1 MSALSLA
8 NLSTAAETSTSE
20 LVAAAGA
27 GASMLESKPLPQ
39 SEPRSVR
46 TGIAPDELADLV
58 RSFTEVTERLQ
69 STHSVLHAQVAQ
81 LQGELAEAN
90 EQLRRSRELAALG
103 EMAAGIAHEIRN
115 PLGSIALDV
124 EMLRDD
130 ARQAEARGHHG
141 GDIAAGRE
149 QATICD
155 RILRAVERLDHIVGD
170 VLRFARDLRVQ
181 PAECVASEVVDIAL
195 HACDAIIRRG
205 GVTVEVVGDGVATC
219 AADRQLLAQALT
231 NLVRNAVEAMT
242 ESGVPER
249 RLTIGV
255 RRSRKALSDGRRAEH
270 LVLSIEDTGPG
281 VPADLIERIF
291 HPFFTTRSDGTG
303 LGLAIVHRIV
313 DAHGGSI
320 AVRNRPEGGAR
331 FEIALPVRVAQRVA
345 EERGRRRGGTA
356 PAGAALVH
364 RAGGSMT
371 HDRTVVGPSAH
382 GHRGDGLDE
391 AVRRRIGPL
400 AG

>member
-1 MSALSLA
+1 MRIANPSIALDAPLEQSF
-8 NLSTAAETSTSE
+8 
-20 LVAAAGA
+20 VAAPQAEPSGA
-27 GASMLESKPLPQ
+27 AMLEPKPIARP
-39 SEPRSVR
+39 
-46 TGIAPDELADLV
+46 GIAPDELADLV

-69 STHSVLHAQVAQ
+69 STHSVLHGQVAQ
-81 LQGELAEAN
+81 LQGELANAN

-130 ARQAEARGHHG
+130 ARRARTDAGS
-141 GDIAAGRE
+141 DAAAE

-181 PAECVASEVVDIAL
+181 PTECEAGEIVDAAL
-195 HACDAIIRRG
+195 HACEAIIRRA
-205 GVTVEVVGDGVATC
+205 GVSVERAVDADAVIS
-219 AADRQLLAQALT
+219 ADRHLLAQALT
-231 NLVRNAVEAMT
+231 NLVRNAVEAMA
-242 ESGVPER
+242 ESNAGER
-249 RLTIGV
+249 RLTMGA
-255 RRSRKALSDGRRAEH
+255 RRSRRALADGRRAEH
-270 LVLSIEDTGPG
+270 LILSIEDTGPG
-281 VPADLIERIF
+281 VPADLVERIF

-303 LGLAIVHRIV
+303 LGLAIVHRII

-320 AVRNRPEGGAR
+320 AVRNRPDGGAR
-331 FEIALPVRVAQRVA
+331 FEIAIPMRSAQRVA
-345 EERGRRRGGTA
+345 EGRGRRRGDTA
-356 PAGAALVH
+356 PTGAPLGRRSGGQTTH
-364 RAGGSMT
+364 ERAVGGPP
-371 HDRTVVGPSAH
+371 HY